1 VEDLTMHL
9 ASLAGLDVVPHTL
22 IRMGDGTLAYLTRR
36 IDRQPDGDKVRMEDM
51 CQLTERPT
59 EHKYKSSYERVG
71 KAILAYSSMPKMD
84 ITNYFEQVMFCWLT
98 GNNDMHLKNFS
109 LYEAQD
115 GKIRLTPAYDLL
127 NVAIVNPSDEEE
139 LALTLNGRKRKI
151 EKDDFVK
158 AAETLGIA
166 KTTVEKLI
174 KKYTKL
180 QSAWN
185 DCIQSSFL
193 SDELKD
199 KFKEL
204 IEERIRRI
212 NP

>member
-1 VEDLTMHL
+1 
-9 ASLAGLDVVPHTL
+9 
-22 IRMGDGTLAYLTRR
+22 
-36 IDRQPDGDKVRMEDM
+36 
-51 CQLTERPT
+51 
-59 EHKYKSSYERVG
+59 
-71 KAILAYSSMPKMD
+71 
-84 ITNYFEQVMFCWLT
+84 
-98 GNNDMHLKNFS
+98 MHLKNFS

-212 NP
+212 NS